1 MPVRVFLTLQEY
13 LHISYLAYKM
23 CHGKHRA
30 LGGHLDG
37 LTQSITFLS
46 GSLSTNL
53 ACLLTRLPRVFN
65 GGQRRVEAYFNR
77 RVFSLSGLADRVRCV
92 KISACEWQHQVTSVR
107 QTVGEPNLC
116 ISCLVVNL

>member
-1 MPVRVFLTLQEY
+1 MINPNNWLHWPQPCVHFLICRNTFTF
-13 LHISYLAYKM
+13 HILYKM

-65 GGQRRVEAYFNR
+65 GGQRRVEACFNG
-77 RVFSLSGLADRVRCV
+77 RVFSLSGLADRV
-92 KISACEWQHQVTSVR
+92 
-107 QTVGEPNLC
+107 
-116 ISCLVVNL
+116 